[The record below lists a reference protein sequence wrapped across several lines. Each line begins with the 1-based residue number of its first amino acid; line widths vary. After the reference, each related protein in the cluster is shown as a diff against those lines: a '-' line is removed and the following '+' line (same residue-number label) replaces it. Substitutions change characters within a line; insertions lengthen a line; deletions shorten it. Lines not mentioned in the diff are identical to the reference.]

1 MADWVRVKPADGRL
15 VRDLAG
21 RPIAAEGE
29 VLDRSKAPI
38 YWARRE
44 RDGDVS
50 IVEAPEPT
58 QQPEAPAAAVE
69 E

>member
-1 MADWVRVKPADGRL
+1 MADWVRVTPVEGRL

-21 RPIAAEGE
+21 RQIAAEGE
-29 VLDRSKAPI
+29 VIHRSKAPI

-44 RDGDVS
+44 RDGDVT
-50 IVEAPEPT
+50 ITEADEPS
-58 QQPEAPAAAVE
+58 PIPVAPAAPVE